1 MNKLKSNK
9 LWIIYG
15 IVFAAFVC
23 MGVFA
28 GLHHEPWA
36 DEAQS
41 WLIARDTNNLID
53 LLKAVKYEGTLP
65 TWHLINKAFQL
76 AGLDYDHIFVIP
88 LVFSAIGVI
97 LLFFTDAPL
106 PVKIMLPFSFFVV
119 YQNSVVARQYAMV
132 FPAMMLIVIFY
143 RKRFDVPVR
152 YHLALFL
159 LALTSSYGVV
169 VTSSF
174 MLWDFICMV
183 RKKFKDPVFK
193 KTYIPFFTT
202 GIVIVVMSILSLP
215 PADCSMTFEKESFAK
230 NVVTALLFNLASE
243 IYIWIFL
250 ILLYGL
256 LMYYFRH
263 RLLQVLVIL
272 LPLVIYMNVLYQ
284 RPWHMTY
291 LFFLLVSLMI
301 IFRDDFK
308 KTSWHIED
316 IGNLLTKSIITLL
329 LAVQCFTGFYSIY
342 YDYQYAYCPAK
353 EVAEFLRPYVESDTT
368 IDRLVFY
375 AIAVSPYYDYSIYSN
390 DPYGK
395 AYYVWSKN
403 APNFV
408 TTEEQPGVVVT
419 YRHLERFD
427 NPDYDFYKFDS
438 HMIFKLDEAEQIP
451 YVVYVRKDIQ
461 RSSHND

>member
-41 WLIARDTNNLID
+41 WLIARDNNNLID

-76 AGLDYDHIFVIP
+76 AGLDYDHMFVIP

-106 PVKIMLPFSFFVV
+106 WSKIMLPFSFFVV

-159 LALTSSYGVV
+159 LAITSSFGVV
-169 VTSSF
+169 ISCSF
-174 MLWDFICMV
+174 MLWDFIIML
-183 RKKFKDPVFK
+183 KKRFEGPAYK
-193 KTYIPFFTT
+193 KYLLPFFGT
-202 GIVIVVMSILSLP
+202 GIVILVMSYLSLP
-215 PADCSMTFEKESFAK
+215 PDDCSTALNKYSLSK
-230 NVVTALLFNLASE
+230 NATNALLFNIENTALR
-243 IYIWIFL
+243 YIFL
-250 ILLYGL
+250 A
-256 LMYYFRH
+256 LMLALFVYYFR
-263 RLLQVLVIL
+263 RVLIQALVMTA
-272 LPLVIYMNVLYQ
+272 PLIIFMAVVYQ
-284 RPWHMTY
+284 REWHMTY
-291 LFFLLVSLMI
+291 LFFLLVSLLM

-308 KTSWHIED
+308 KTERPFEKPANVLANIMVVM
-316 IGNLLTKSIITLL
+316 L
-329 LAVQCFTGFYSIY
+329 LAVQCAAGVYSVY
-342 YDYQYAYCPAK
+342 YEHQHAYSPAK
-353 EVAEFLRPYVESDTT
+353 EIAEFLRPYAGEGAV
-368 IDRLVFY
+368 IDREGFN
-375 AIAVSPYYDYSIYSN
+375 AIALSPYYDQPLYTN
-390 DPYGK
+390 DTCGK
-395 AYYVWSKN
+395 AYFIWSYN
-403 APNFV
+403 VPNDKLTKEYPDVFV
-408 TTEEQPGVVVT
+408 TFRYYEKFGQ
-419 YRHLERFD
+419 
-427 NPDYDFYKFDS
+427 DYDVYKFDS
-438 HMIFKLDEAEQIP
+438 HMIFKFGELETEP
-451 YVVYVRKDIQ
+451 YIVYIRK
-461 RSSHND
+461 

>member
-41 WLIARDTNNLID
+41 WLIARDNNNLID

-76 AGLDYDHIFVIP
+76 AGLDYDHMFVIP

-106 PVKIMLPFSFFVV
+106 WSKIMLPFSFFVV

-159 LALTSSYGVV
+159 LALTSSFGVV
-169 VTSSF
+169 ISCSF
-174 MLWDFICMV
+174 MLWDFIIML
-183 RKKFKDPVFK
+183 KKRFEGPAYK
-193 KTYIPFFTT
+193 KYLLPFFGT
-202 GIVIVVMSILSLP
+202 GIVILVMSYLSLP
-215 PADCSMTFEKESFAK
+215 PDDCSTALNKYSLSK
-230 NVVTALLFNLASE
+230 NATNALLFNIENTALR
-243 IYIWIFL
+243 YIFL
-250 ILLYGL
+250 A
-256 LMYYFRH
+256 LMLALFVYYFR
-263 RLLQVLVIL
+263 RILIQALVMTA
-272 LPLVIYMNVLYQ
+272 PLIIFMAVVYQ
-284 RPWHMTY
+284 REWHMTY
-291 LFFLLVSLMI
+291 LFFLLVSLLM

-308 KTSWHIED
+308 KTERPFEKPANVLANIMVVM
-316 IGNLLTKSIITLL
+316 L
-329 LAVQCFTGFYSIY
+329 LAVQCAAGVYSVY
-342 YDYQYAYCPAK
+342 YEHQHAYSPAK
-353 EVAEFLRPYVESDTT
+353 EIAEFLRPYAGEGAV
-368 IDRLVFY
+368 IDREGFN
-375 AIAVSPYYDYSIYSN
+375 AIALSPYYDQPLYTN
-390 DPYGK
+390 DTCGK
-395 AYYVWSKN
+395 AYFIWSYN
-403 APNFV
+403 VPNDKLTKEYPDVFV
-408 TTEEQPGVVVT
+408 TFRYYEKFGQ
-419 YRHLERFD
+419 
-427 NPDYDFYKFDS
+427 DYDVYKFDS
-438 HMIFKLDEAEQIP
+438 HMIFKFGELETEP
-451 YVVYVRKDIQ
+451 YIVYIRK
-461 RSSHND
+461 

>member
-41 WLIARDTNNLID
+41 WLIARDNNNLID

-76 AGLDYDHIFVIP
+76 AGLDYDHMFVIP

-106 PVKIMLPFSFFVV
+106 WSKIMLPFSFFVV

-159 LALTSSYGVV
+159 LALTSSFGVV
-169 VTSSF
+169 ISCSF
-174 MLWDFICMV
+174 MLWDFIIML
-183 RKKFKDPVFK
+183 KKRFEGPAYK
-193 KTYIPFFTT
+193 KYLLPFFGT
-202 GIVIVVMSILSLP
+202 GIVILVMSYLSLP
-215 PADCSMTFEKESFAK
+215 PDDCSTALNKYSLSK
-230 NVVTALLFNLASE
+230 NATNALLFNIENTALR
-243 IYIWIFL
+243 YIFL
-250 ILLYGL
+250 A
-256 LMYYFRH
+256 LMLALFVYYFR
-263 RLLQVLVIL
+263 RILIQALVMTA
-272 LPLVIYMNVLYQ
+272 PLIIFMAVVYQ
-284 RPWHMTY
+284 REWHMTY
-291 LFFLLVSLMI
+291 LFFLLVSLLM

-308 KTSWHIED
+308 KTERPFEKPANVLANIMVVM
-316 IGNLLTKSIITLL
+316 L
-329 LAVQCFTGFYSIY
+329 LAVQCAAGVYSVY
-342 YDYQYAYCPAK
+342 YEHQHAYSPAK
-353 EVAEFLRPYVESDTT
+353 EIAEFLRPYAGEGAV
-368 IDRLVFY
+368 IDREGFN
-375 AIAVSPYYDYSIYSN
+375 AIALSPYYNQPLYTN
-390 DPYGK
+390 DTCGK
-395 AYYVWSKN
+395 AYFIWSYN
-403 APNFV
+403 VPNDKLTKEYPDVFV
-408 TTEEQPGVVVT
+408 TFRYYEKFGQ
-419 YRHLERFD
+419 
-427 NPDYDFYKFDS
+427 DYDVYKFDS
-438 HMIFKLDEAEQIP
+438 HMIFKFGELETEP
-451 YVVYVRKDIQ
+451 YIVYIRK
-461 RSSHND
+461 